1 MYSPGL
7 QLEHFDRVAS
17 LSSPKAQNTQEPG
30 WEWRIASVPS
40 SSMYLPAGQ
49 SSHAAAPAPLY
60 LPSGHTVHVSSIDLS
75 PFSLEYFPAVQ
86 LTQVRKEEEF
96 WELSNQVPF
105 GHRLVGIGVGRR
117 EGVGGAA
124 ASNPFAESPRR
135 RSPATT
141 VLATILCE
149 HRGLSQ

>member
-1 MYSPGL
+1 M
-7 QLEHFDRVAS
+7 
-17 LSSPKAQNTQEPG
+17 
-30 WEWRIASVPS
+30 PS
-40 SSMYLPAGQ
+40 SSIYLPIGQ
-49 SSHAAAPAPLY
+49 SSHTAAPAPLY
-60 LPSGHTVHVSSIDLS
+60 LPSGHTVHVSMDLS
-75 PFSLEYFPAVQ
+75 PFAPEYFPAVQ
-86 LTQVRKEEEF
+86 LTQVRKEEEG
-96 WELSNQVPF
+96 WVLSNQVPF

>member
-1 MYSPGL
+1 M
-7 QLEHFDRVAS
+7 
-17 LSSPKAQNTQEPG
+17 
-30 WEWRIASVPS
+30 
-40 SSMYLPAGQ
+40 
-49 SSHAAAPAPLY
+49 
-60 LPSGHTVHVSSIDLS
+60 DLS
-75 PFSLEYFPAVQ
+75 PCAPEYFPAVQ
-86 LTQVRKEEEF
+86 LTQVRKEEEG
-96 WELSNQVPF
+96 WVLSNQVPF
-105 GHRLVGIGVGRR
+105 GHRLVGAGDGIAVGGREIVGIGVGRR